1 MKENNIYSTAIHGGI
16 TCKGYPEDPFTFLLK
31 KSKRNLLACG
41 LYGDISYN
49 GSWENMIKIKEESL
63 CIM

>member
-1 MKENNIYSTAIHGGI
+1 MNEDNFFSTAIHGEI

-31 KSKRNLLACG
+31 KSKGNLL
-41 LYGDISYN
+41 DSSYN

>member
-1 MKENNIYSTAIHGGI
+1 MKEDNLFSTAIHGGI

-31 KSKRNLLACG
+31 KSKGNLL
-41 LYGDISYN
+41 DSSYN
-49 GSWENMIKIKEESL
+49 GSWENCIRIKEDIL